1 MEYFVL
7 VLSTSKTQ
15 TFIEVFLTSLGYS
28 SRQNLHTTKC
38 ELSSFVT
45 VFSVFRFSCAFFGMN
60 ESLASADGQSIKLT
74 EQATPA
80 VHNEDDPGQNASQT
94 M

>member
-7 VLSTSKTQ
+7 VLSTSNTQ

-45 VFSVFRFSCAFFGMN
+45 VFSVLRFSCAFFGMN
-60 ESLASADGQSIKLT
+60 ESLASADGQSIKLS